1 MYHASSYTNTLEST
15 FLLYYKKK
23 GFLLRGI
30 PLSESSYNFSKNHP
44 HSIIMDA
51 FPDSVNI
58 CLKILQ
64 VPAPHNG
71 KDVLIF

>member
-30 PLSESSYNFSKNHP
+30 PFIGVIVQLF
-44 HSIIMDA
+44 
-51 FPDSVNI
+51 
-58 CLKILQ
+58 
-64 VPAPHNG
+64 
-71 KDVLIF
+71 